1 MTPVIHRERV
11 QTWSRRVP
19 IVLTVLGAGVSR
31 GETPDIVESS
41 GARSHRSGAGE
52 PSTLAS
58 FFRRRMLIGVI
69 GVVLVV
75 GAVAIASRS
84 GADATV
90 PRLIGARVDPQLDR
104 LRLRLEAADLM
115 LGDVTVGPCPEYD
128 IPGAS
133 LEQPPGT
140 IIEQHPSGGASVVS
154 STAVD
159 VTVCLPETG

>member
-1 MTPVIHRERV
+1 VF
-11 QTWSRRVP
+11 
-19 IVLTVLGAGVSR
+19 TVSGAGVPR

-41 GARSHRSGAGE
+41 GAHSHRSGAGE
-52 PSTLAS
+52 PPTLAS

-75 GAVAIASRS
+75 GSVAIASRS
-84 GADATV
+84 GAGTTV

-104 LRLRLEAADLM
+104 LRLRLEAADLA

-128 IPGAS
+128 IPWAS

-140 IIEQHPSGGASVVS
+140 IIEQHPSAGASVAS

>member
-1 MTPVIHRERV
+1 VV
-11 QTWSRRVP
+11 SSRSDRAHGVGSGVP
-19 IVLTVLGAGVSR
+19 R

-41 GARSHRSGAGE
+41 GAHSHPSGGGKR
-52 PSTLAS
+52 PTLAS
-58 FFRRRMLIGVI
+58 FFRGRMLIPVL

-75 GAVAIASRS
+75 GAVAVASRS

-104 LRLRLEAADLM
+104 LRLRLEAADLA
-115 LGDVTVGPCPEYD
+115 LGDVTVRPCPEYD

-133 LEQPPGT
+133 LEQLPGT
-140 IIEQHPSGGASVVS
+140 IIDQHPSGGASVVS
-154 STAVD
+154 STAVE